1 MDEKFEILLFED
13 NPGDA
18 GLIEEMLEEFADFP
32 YELKNVET
40 LNEGLSLL
48 KERPFN
54 VILSDLGLPDS
65 DGIDTFLDIHVRNPG
80 TPIIILT
87 GRNDEEIGITAVKKG
102 AQDYLVKGQ
111 VDGRLLKRSIRYSI
125 ERKKAEEKI
134 QNLAKIVESSND
146 AIITKSLDGIIT
158 SWNKGAEQIYGYSAE
173 EIIGKPVT
181 TLIPFSLNEETGK
194 LVEMIKQGEKIKHY
208 ETSRLKKDGMIID
221 VSISLSPTF
230 NASGDLVA
238 ISTIGRD
245 ITESKKA
252 KEFLANIEIARKKEI
267 HHRIKNN
274 LQVISSLLDLQ
285 AENFNNREYI
295 KDSEVLE
302 AFRVSR
308 DRVISIA
315 FIHEELYEGR
325 EPDTLNFSFYFEK
338 LVKSLFHTYRLGNAE
353 TSLKMDLEENVFF
366 DMDTAVPLGIII
378 NELVSN
384 SLKHAFPGRDKGII
398 QIKLFREQVGNE
410 LSNKKYLTGK
420 GTRYNIMISDDGVGI
435 TEKVDFEN
443 SETLG
448 LQLVNILVDQLDG
461 EIELKKDNGT
471 EFTISFNAE
480 EKENY

>member
-1 MDEKFEILLFED
+1 MVSTLFLIFMEEIHESNNNLNWLNDEK
-13 NPGDA
+13 
-18 GLIEEMLEEFADFP
+18 
-32 YELKNVET
+32 
-40 LNEGLSLL
+40 
-48 KERPFN
+48 
-54 VILSDLGLPDS
+54 
-65 DGIDTFLDIHVRNPG
+65 
-80 TPIIILT
+80 
-87 GRNDEEIGITAVKKG
+87 IGIAAVKKG

-181 TLIPFSLNEETGK
+181 TLIPFSRNEEMEK

-325 EPDTLNFSFYFEK
+325 EPDILNFSFYLEK
-338 LVKSLFHTYRLGNAE
+338 LVKSLFQTYRLGNAK
-353 TSLKMDLEENVFF
+353 TNLKMDLEENVFF
-366 DMDTAVPLGIII
+366 DMDIAVPLGIII

-398 QIKLFREQVGNE
+398 QIKLFSEQAGNE

-420 GTRYNIMISDDGVGI
+420 GTRYTIMVSDDGVGI
-435 TEKVDFEN
+435 PEKIDFEN

-471 EFTISFNAE
+471 EFTMSFSAE